1 MQSSTFLVDNEP
13 YCIWDS
19 ELKESCTRFLK
30 GLDPDYFQ
38 YAFSA
43 HLETE
48 DEKRASVALRLS
60 LHHGL
65 ETFFSLVG
73 AFVQAPDC
81 PFAWLSK
88 CSTAALRSVV
98 ERIGKGDKELFTKLN
113 VSEPSWP
120 EIARVV
126 HCTYMPGT
134 VRQAEAVDGFTEL
147 WQRMAHEFLTTEHI
161 DEYNSIKHGFR
172 VANGGFGIAV
182 AVESSPGVEPAP
194 EAFKELGKSDFGS
207 SFFRI
212 EPLSATKG
220 ERSLVLA
227 EQSVNW
233 SLERIVLL
241 NQATYMSINNIVSAL
256 RIVNDFAASDC
267 KFLRP
272 EDSKNFLSAWDYSP
286 GVRSMTWRRNTNP
299 TIARTLTRI
308 EILKA
313 LNRSTD
319 A

>member
-1 MQSSTFLVDNEP
+1 MQSSIFLVDNEP
-13 YCIWDS
+13 YCIWDP
-19 ELKESCTRFLK
+19 ELKESCKRFLK
-30 GLDPDYFQ
+30 GLDPEYFQ
-38 YAFSA
+38 YAFNA

-98 ERIGKGDKELFTKLN
+98 VRIGKGDKELFTKLN
-113 VSEPSWP
+113 LSEPSWP
-120 EIARVV
+120 EIARCV
-126 HCTYMPGT
+126 HHTYMPGT
-134 VRQAEAVDGFTEL
+134 ERQSETVDGFTKL
-147 WQRMAHEFLTTEHI
+147 WQRMAHEFLATEHI

-172 VANGGFGIAV
+172 VRSGGFGLAV
-182 AVESSPGVEPAP
+182 AVESSPGIEPAP
-194 EAFKELGKSDFGS
+194 DAFKGLGRSDFGS
-207 SFFRI
+207 TFFKI

-241 NQATYMSINNIVSAL
+241 NQATYISINNLVSAL
-256 RIVNDFAASDC
+256 RIVNDFAASEC

-272 EDSKNFLSAWDYSP
+272 EDSKNFLSAWDHSA
-286 GVRSMTWRRNTNP
+286 GVGSMTWRRGTNP

-308 EILKA
+308 DILGA
-313 LNRSTD
+313 LNRSND

>member
-1 MQSSTFLVDNEP
+1 MQSSTFLVDTEP
-13 YCIWDS
+13 YCVWDP
-19 ELKESCTRFLK
+19 ELQECSRRFLK
-30 GLDPDYFQ
+30 GLDPDYFE
-38 YAFSA
+38 YAFNA

-48 DEKRASVALRLS
+48 DEKRASVALRLC

-88 CSTAALRSVV
+88 CSTGALRSVV
-98 ERIGKGDKELFTKLN
+98 ERIGKADKDLFTKLK
-113 VSEPSWP
+113 VSEASWP
-120 EIARVV
+120 EIARCV
-126 HCTYMPGT
+126 HHTYMPGT
-134 VRQAEAVDGFTEL
+134 DRQAETVNGFAML
-147 WQRMAHEFLTTEHI
+147 WERLAHEFLTTEHI

-172 VANGGFGIAV
+172 VRSGGFALAV
-182 AVESSPGVEPAP
+182 AVEETPGIEPPP
-194 EAFKELGKSDFGS
+194 EAFKGLGKSDFGS
-207 SFFRI
+207 TFFKV
-212 EPLSATKG
+212 EPLSSARG

-241 NQATYMSINNIVSAL
+241 NQATYISINNIVSAL
-256 RIVNDFAASDC
+256 RIVNGFRASDC

-272 EDSKNFLSAWDYSP
+272 EDAKNFLSAWEHTP
-286 GVRSMTWRRNTNP
+286 GVGSVTWRRSADP
-299 TIARTLTRI
+299 PIARTLTRR
-308 EILKA
+308 EILCA
-313 LNRSTD
+313 LGRSND